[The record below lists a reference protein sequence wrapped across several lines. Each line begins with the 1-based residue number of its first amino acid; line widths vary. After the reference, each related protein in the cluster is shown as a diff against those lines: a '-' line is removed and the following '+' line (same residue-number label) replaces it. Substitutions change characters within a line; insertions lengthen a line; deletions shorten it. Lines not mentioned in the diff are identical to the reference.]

1 MDLSAPWWVYALRG
15 MGVYLGL
22 LILLRMLGKRSFG
35 EMTTFDI
42 VVLMLVGGTLRT
54 AIIGDDKAPLAPVIG
69 VLAIFLLDKALAWV
83 AARWPAF
90 DRLVEGKD
98 SLLAREGRLIEGAL
112 RRHDVSEA
120 AFGGIRMTCVTRAR
134 LSGLFRSAF
143 RKPGRAAP
151 LRARCAGAARP
162 ATGPGCV

>member
-22 LILLRMLGKRSFG
+22 LILLRLLGKRSFG

-54 AIIGDDKAPLAPVIG
+54 AIIGDDNAPLAPVIG
-69 VLAIFLLDKALAWV
+69 VLAIFLLDKALAWI

-120 AFGGIRMTCVTRAR
+120 AFGRMLREQGLRDVGDVAEVR
-134 LSGLFRSAF
+134 LEANGKISVL
-143 RKPGRAAP
+143 K
-151 LRARCAGAARP
+151 RP
-162 ATGPGCV
+162 ASE